1 MRANVFAGLDI
12 GTTKTCAVIVEV
24 TGDLPRRPVIKVL
37 GVGQAR
43 TGGMRREVVTDLEET
58 TESVRAAMK
67 EAELMA
73 GVSIDRVFV
82 GVAGEHIHAKTSTGV
97 VAVGHEEIDAS
108 DVRRVHEVAR
118 AVVVPSDREVLHVL
132 PQEYLVDH
140 RAGIRDPVGM
150 IGTRLEAEVYIIT
163 SSVAATQNLR
173 KAINRAGYRIE
184 ALVHESLATSLSV
197 LVEDEKDVGVAL
209 VDLGGATT
217 ELAIFRDGK
226 MRHLATIPWGGVT
239 VTNDLAKGLS
249 ITYAEAERTKEK
261 YGVASAQLVD
271 PREMVEVPGPGPGSQ
286 RKVPREL
293 IAHIIEQ
300 RLDEI
305 LGLVARE
312 IENAGEKGNLGA
324 GVVLTGGGASLAGTT
339 EVAQHVF
346 GMPVRVGTPGEELV
360 GLVDSVRRPKFA
372 TATGLAMY
380 GAHRGVEAGISAGF
394 EDGAVGRL
402 VAWLKEFF

>member
-73 GVSIDRVFV
+73 GVSVERVFV

-118 AVVVPSDREVLHVL
+118 AVVVPADREVLHVL

-140 RAGIRDPVGM
+140 RAGIRDPIGM
-150 IGTRLEAEVYIIT
+150 VGTRLEAEVYIIT

-312 IENAGEKGNLGA
+312 IESAGEKGNLGA

-380 GAHRGVEAGISAGF
+380 GAHRGIESGISAGF
-394 EDGAVGRL
+394 GDGAVGRL